1 MVNSTDL
8 MDAIETQVASCG
20 RCSLALESKQ
30 GVMGKGPLNARVM
43 FIEEAPGEEEDEA
56 NEPFVGRS
64 GKVLTKLL
72 KGIGLDRS
80 EVYITNVVKCRPPD
94 NRDPSKDE
102 VACCRE
108 YLDGEIALVKPSV
121 ICTLG
126 RWALQTLL
134 EDPKASVTK
143 MNGKPLNFHGMTL
156 VPLLHPAAGLHN
168 PKAQGPT
175 KEGFIELAKV
185 LKGMK

>member
-1 MVNSTDL
+1 MTDL
-8 MDAIETQVASCG
+8 MAAIETQVASCD
-20 RCSLALESKQ
+20 RCSLSKQ
-30 GVMGKGPLNARVM
+30 GVMGKGPLDARVM
-43 FIEEAPGEEEDEA
+43 FIGEAPGKEEDEA

-80 EVYITNVVKCRPPD
+80 EVYLTNLVKCRPPD
-94 NRDPSKDE
+94 NRDPSNDE

-126 RWALQTLL
+126 QWALQTLL

-143 MNGKPLNFHGMTL
+143 MNGTVVDFHGMTL

-185 LKGMK
+185 LKGEK

>member
-1 MVNSTDL
+1 MTDL
-8 MDAIETQVASCG
+8 MAAIETQVASCD
-20 RCSLALESKQ
+20 RCPLALESKQ
-30 GVMGKGPLNARVM
+30 GVFGKGPLHARVM
-43 FIEEAPGEEEDEA
+43 FVGEAPGEEEDEA

-64 GKVLTKLL
+64 GKVLAKLL

-80 EVYITNVVKCRPPD
+80 EVYITNLVKCYSPD
-94 NRDPSKDE
+94 NRDPSKEE

-108 YLDGEIALVKPSV
+108 YLDGEIALVQPKV

-134 EDPKASVTK
+134 RDPEASVTK
-143 MNGKPLNFHGMTL
+143 MNGTVVDFHGIDL

-168 PKAQGPT
+168 PKMQEPT
-175 KEGFIELAKV
+175 KEGFIELANV
-185 LKGMK
+185 LKREG